1 MRKKY
6 LFGIFV
12 ALCLVFYLRFVIVDL
27 FELLAGPGWSEESD
41 SFLPWWMVNWIVLYL
56 PAWFLGLWDCESSL
70 NRAHMCIHRF
80 RNIRTWWFRVFG
92 RMIAYVAVI
101 YLMMSIL
108 LFFVRKD
115 IPAIQ
120 MLLCMILIAIHALF
134 SLAFAIWI
142 RLLSG
147 SMILAAIF
155 TLVLEAIAKVFVVTG
170 ILQPAYSIFSWGM
183 YHYSSNVY
191 GKGGFVIGAAVIIQF
206 IIIISPCFCVFG
218 KGKEILLR
226 RINDGKV
233 H

>member
-1 MRKKY
+1 
-6 LFGIFV
+6 
-12 ALCLVFYLRFVIVDL
+12 
-27 FELLAGPGWSEESD
+27 
-41 SFLPWWMVNWIVLYL
+41 
-56 PAWFLGLWDCESSL
+56 
-70 NRAHMCIHRF
+70 
-80 RNIRTWWFRVFG
+80 
-92 RMIAYVAVI
+92 MIG
-101 YLMMSIL
+101 IL
-108 LFFVRKD
+108 LFFIRTD
-115 IPAIQ
+115 NDAIQ
-120 MLLCMILIAIHALF
+120 FLLCMILIAIHALF

-191 GKGGFVIGAAVIIQF
+191 GRGGFFIGVAIIIQSM
-206 IIIISPCFCVFG
+206 IIISPCFCIFG